1 MVILEL
7 IHANNQKPQGFCAFI
22 SLKPIN
28 TLRCAQAHCVVTK
41 VTLDNMQIAWS
52 CTGDGSFKC
61 LPYQLL
67 MVVSRTTMVATGNG
81 ESGFDSGE
89 GA

>member
-7 IHANNQKPQGFCAFI
+7 IHANRAP
-22 SLKPIN
+22 
-28 TLRCAQAHCVVTK
+28 
-41 VTLDNMQIAWS
+41 
-52 CTGDGSFKC
+52 TGDGRSAFIRSKPIGGGSPSSYNLVTLNNFKLIARSRTGDASFKC
-61 LPYQLL
+61 LPYQLSMVGSAPT
-67 MVVSRTTMVATGNG
+67 MVVTGNG